1 MENDPGKIT
10 KYEDGY
16 KVAFERTFNHD
27 IHKVW
32 EAITDPEK
40 LKFWFTDIIMDDF
53 KPGGKLTILDREEG
67 KNATH
72 GEIVS
77 IDRPNRF
84 EYIWDGDL
92 AVWEL
97 STTDEGKCK
106 LILTYGKI
114 HPDFILKT
122 PVGWHLLLDRLGGM
136 LGGKHEILSFGE
148 STADE
153 PEFQQMYAVYKKL
166 VLASFP
172 ELDLSDN

>member
-10 KYEDGY
+10 RYEDGF
-16 KVAFERTFNHD
+16 KVAFERIFDHD
-27 IHKVW
+27 IQKVW

-53 KPGGKLTILDREEG
+53 KPGGKLTILDREENQ
-67 KNATH
+67 NATH
-72 GEIVS
+72 GKIVT

-84 EYIWDGDL
+84 EYTWDGDL

-97 STTDEGKCK
+97 ATLDGGKCK

-114 HPDFILKT
+114 NPDYVLKT

-136 LGGKHEILSFGE
+136 LGGKREILSFGE
-148 STADE
+148 STESD
-153 PEFQQMYAVYKKL
+153 PEFQRMHDAYQEL
-166 VLASFP
+166 VRISFP
-172 ELDLSDN
+172 ELDL